1 MLASISM
8 STSEGSV
15 APGERMIRLDGLR
28 VLVVDNEEDTLAL
41 VSEVLQM
48 HGAEVASALSVKDAL
63 THLELSLPDVIVSDI
78 GMPFEDGYSF
88 IRRLRAMPPAR
99 GGAIPAIAL
108 TAYAAVTDARQALE
122 AGFQLHVRKP
132 VELAQ
137 LVVFVAQLGRPTAPP
152 P

>member
-1 MLASISM
+1 
-8 STSEGSV
+8 V